1 MNGYT
6 QPGSARPRS
15 SNLAIQLQK
24 QSHNLRKF
32 AGREGG
38 KRTLNQGDTQDAARA
53 PAQVT
58 QPLNFKNS
66 HTTFA
71 NSQVRKGASADSIM
85 ATLKLPR
92 APPLNEPGHSPFKT
106 ATQPQQIRRSGRGQA
121 QTQSWRHSSCCAR
134 PRSSN
139 LAIQLQKQSHN
150 LRKFAGLE

>member
-38 KRTLNQGDTQDAARA
+38 KRTLNHGDTQDAARA

-71 NSQVRKGASADSIM
+71 NSQVRKGASANSLM
-85 ATLKLPR
+85 RTLKMLR
-92 APPLNEPGHSPFKT
+92 APPLKYPSHSTSKNSHTTFANSQVGKGASAHSTIVTLKMLRAPPLK
-106 ATQPQQIRRSGRGQA
+106 IEQA
-121 QTQSWRHSSCCAR
+121 H
-134 PRSSN
+134 
-139 LAIQLQKQSHN
+139 H
-150 LRKFAGLE
+150 

>member
-15 SNLAIQLQK
+15 SNPATQLQK

-38 KRTLNQGDTQDAARA
+38 KRRLNHGDTQAAARA

-66 HTTFA
+66 HTTFT
-71 NSQVRKGASADSIM
+71 NSEVGKGASAHSIM
-85 ATLKLPR
+85 GTLKLLR
-92 APPLNEPGHSPFKT
+92 APPLKEPSHSTSKT
-106 ATQPQQIRRSGRGQA
+106 VTQPSQIRRSGRGQA
-121 QTQSWRHSSCCAR
+121 HTQS
-134 PRSSN
+134 
-139 LAIQLQKQSHN
+139 
-150 LRKFAGLE
+150 